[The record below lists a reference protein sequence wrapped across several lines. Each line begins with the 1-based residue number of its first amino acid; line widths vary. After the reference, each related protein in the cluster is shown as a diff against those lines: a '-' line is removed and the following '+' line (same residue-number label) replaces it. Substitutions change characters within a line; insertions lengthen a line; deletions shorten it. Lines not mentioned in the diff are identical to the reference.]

1 MCGASPLPLLSLGS
15 LLLQLIHR
23 AAAVAADSA
32 PCDIYAAGGT
42 PCVAAHSLSRAL
54 YSHYAGP
61 LYRLQRD
68 GSTRAATDI
77 GVLGPG
83 GRADSAAH
91 DAFCSAPGAAC
102 IVERIYDQSPW
113 GNHLGVEHGPPYLK
127 GPRGAQDRPVNFT
140 DSRSAATLGGQK
152 IYAAYFAGGDQR
164 TYGQGYSNRTA
175 RGTAVGEEPQSIYAV
190 LSGKTFNGHCCFD

>member
-1 MCGASPLPLLSLGS
+1 MTV
-15 LLLQLIHR
+15 LIHLALK
-23 AAAVAADSA
+23 AAAVAAAGQA

-54 YSHYAGP
+54 YGGYAGP
-61 LYRLQRD
+61 LYRLQRESD
-68 GSTRAATDI
+68 RVATDI
-77 GVLGPG
+77 RVLGPG

-91 DAFCSAPGAAC
+91 DAFCSAPGATC
-102 IVERIYDQSPW
+102 SVERIYDQSPW
-113 GNHLGVEHGPPYLK
+113 GNHLGVEHGPGYLK
-127 GPRGAQDRPVNFT
+127 GPRGAQDRPVNFS
-140 DSRSAATLGGQK
+140 DSSRSSAMLGGQK
-152 IYAAYFAGGDQR
+152 VFAAYFAGGDQQ